1 MRNANR
7 KWATVFGKA
16 LAAVLAFGQA
26 GYGQPHEEQQG
37 PAMQERSRNGTP
49 ITVITSLPSYASIAQ
64 FIGGDLVAV
73 ESISAGNQE
82 AHFVQPKPSYALK
95 MNKAGL
101 FITTGLDLELWVPA
115 LLDKARNRNIMEGA
129 VGYVSAATDVP
140 MLEKPETNP
149 DRALGDVHIY
159 GNPHIHTS
167 PVNAKI
173 IAENILVGLKKVAP
187 EHSATFTANYAAF
200 CDRIDRSLFG
210 EQLVEILGGEML
222 SQMLLSGALFEFL
235 QTKEY
240 GGEKLIDKL
249 GGWLQEAMPLRGRKV
264 ICYHKDWSYFTR
276 DFGLVVVD
284 YIEPKPGIPPTTKHV
299 KEMIDKITSQ
309 KLQVLIVANYYEKNT
324 PNMIAAR
331 TGIKA
336 VFIPLDVGGEPGVNT
351 YFDLIDYW
359 IDKLNEAFAIQTGII
374 R

>member
-1 MRNANR
+1 
-7 KWATVFGKA
+7 
-16 LAAVLAFGQA
+16 
-26 GYGQPHEEQQG
+26 
-37 PAMQERSRNGTP
+37 
-49 ITVITSLPSYASIAQ
+49 
-64 FIGGDLVAV
+64 VAV

-95 MNKAGL
+95 MNKADL

-129 VGYVSAATDVP
+129 IGYVSAATDVP

-187 EHSATFTANYAAF
+187 EHSVTFTANYAAF

-210 EQLVEILGGEML
+210 EELVGILGGEML
-222 SQMLLSGALFEFL
+222 SKMLLSGTLFEFL

-249 GGWLQEAMPLRGRKV
+249 GGWLQEALPLRGRKV

-276 DFGLVVVD
+276 DFGLAVVD

-359 IDKLNEAFAIQTGII
+359 IDKLNEAFAVQTGLKD
-374 R
+374 

>member
-7 KWATVFGKA
+7 KWVTAFA
-16 LAAVLAFGQA
+16 LELAVVLAFGQA
-26 GYGQPHEEQQG
+26 GYGQPHEEQQS

-64 FIGGDLVAV
+64 FVGGDLVAV

-95 MNKAGL
+95 MNKADL

-187 EHSATFTANYAAF
+187 EHVAAFTANYAAF

-210 EQLVEILGGEML
+210 EELVEILGGEML
-222 SQMLLSGALFEFL
+222 SKMLLSGTLFEFL

-240 GGEKLIDKL
+240 RGEKLIDKL
-249 GGWLQEAMPLRGRKV
+249 GGWLQKAMPLRGRKV

-276 DFGLVVVD
+276 DFGLAVVD

-359 IDKLNEAFAIQTGII
+359 IDKLNEAYETQTGLMD
-374 R
+374 